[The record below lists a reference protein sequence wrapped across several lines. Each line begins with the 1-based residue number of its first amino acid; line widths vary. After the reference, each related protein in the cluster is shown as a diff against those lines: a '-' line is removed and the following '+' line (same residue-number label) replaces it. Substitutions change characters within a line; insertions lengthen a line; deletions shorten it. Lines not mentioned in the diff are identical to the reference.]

1 MNKSLIRSIIWL
13 SFFLLIIL
21 SWLYLFNMSATMGFD
36 WTGKIVMDMSMNSM
50 DMSYMVSL
58 KMLFSMWSIMMLAMM
73 LPTMVPTFL
82 TYQDLIK
89 SAHGTWGG
97 WVGLLLGYIIMWTIF
112 SLSIAYL
119 QVFLMNTKFINNE
132 GIIKSVWLVPAL
144 VILVGAFQF
153 TKIKDFCHG
162 VCITPFNYFIK
173 KWKNGL
179 LGGVKMGLGLGL
191 FCIGCCWGFM
201 ILAFVMGYMNFIWM
215 GLVTLIVILEK
226 LPQIGVIT
234 KKPLGILL
242 ISIGIYLIFKNF
254 K

>member
-153 TKIKDFCHG
+153 TKIKDF
-162 VCITPFNYFIK
+162 
-173 KWKNGL
+173 
-179 LGGVKMGLGLGL
+179 
-191 FCIGCCWGFM
+191 
-201 ILAFVMGYMNFIWM
+201 
-215 GLVTLIVILEK
+215 
-226 LPQIGVIT
+226 
-234 KKPLGILL
+234 
-242 ISIGIYLIFKNF
+242 S
-254 K
+254 